1 MMLDGALMTI
11 FLVLLLNGVGSFR
24 CRLRGFMRMSSDLT
38 SAHNSELTVTNGI
51 IVGGGRIGLHLYESN
66 DKRDVLLTKRE
77 EAVSADSSG
86 PIYVCTRN
94 ADLDRIIDSTPPH
107 RRPDLVFLQNGILTD
122 FLCSKKLQNNTQALI
137 YYAVSKKG
145 EQPIDG
151 ITELNPQGL
160 TAVTGDHRWMKIA
173 LIAARSR
180 GSLNHV
186 IQGCGQMTS
195 KLDYRGRD

>member
-1 MMLDGALMTI
+1 MHIL
-11 FLVLLLNGVGSFR
+11 LVLLLNAVGSFR
-24 CRLRGFMRMSSDLT
+24 CRLGGFMRMSSDLPT
-38 SAHNSELTVTNGI
+38 AHSRVLTVTNGI

-66 DKRDVLLTKRE
+66 DKRDMLLTKRE
-77 EAVSADSSG
+77 ETVSADSTG

-122 FLCSKKLQNNTQALI
+122 FLGSKNLQDNTQALI

-151 ITELNPQGL
+151 ITELNPEGL
-160 TAVTGDHRWMKIA
+160 TAVTGEH
-173 LIAARSR
+173 LIT
-180 GSLNHV
+180 G
-186 IQGCGQMTS
+186 
-195 KLDYRGRD
+195 

>member
-1 MMLDGALMTI
+1 MFQFINVDIVPKIMKCDGFSIAIL
-11 FLVLLLNGVGSFR
+11 LVLLLNSVGSFR
-24 CRLRGFMRMSSDLT
+24 CRSRGFLRMSSDLSPAHT
-38 SAHNSELTVTNGI
+38 SVLTVTNGI

-66 DKRDVLLTKRE
+66 DKKDVLLTKRE

-122 FLCSKKLQNNTQALI
+122 FLCTKKLQDNTQALI

-151 ITELNPQGL
+151 ITELNPEGL

-180 GSLNHV
+180 GSLNH
-186 IQGCGQMTS
+186 II
-195 KLDYRGRD
+195 